1 MREVAETAFASLG
14 LDWKR
19 YVRSEERLLR
29 PADPAHLCG
38 DPSKAA
44 TLLGWKPLSSLR
56 ELIAEMTQAEL
67 ASLASA
73 S

>member
-19 YVRSEERLLR
+19 YIRSEERLLR

-44 TLLGWKPLSSLR
+44 TLLGWMSLR